1 MSQAQNQSS
10 NQYINSSSTN
20 SNNSIYITT
29 TPAYTNSSTVYYSD
43 PWSREYSFKEDGL
56 YHVMRDDEK
65 VVDCLNYLSEVE
77 LMSILDNMLA
87 KGCDHDNFK
96 ILLRLLLESRHFSEE
111 FLLNFYEYTTPNIIK
126 IKHLADIKSQ
136 AYPSIALMVQSE
148 EVDNAN

>member
-1 MSQAQNQSS
+1 MSQVQSQP
-10 NQYINSSSTN
+10 NNKYISGSTTN
-20 SNNSIYITT
+20 SVYVTT
-29 TPAYTNSSTVYYSD
+29 TPAYTNTSSTIYFSD
-43 PWSREYSFKEDGL
+43 PWSREYSFKEDNQ

-96 ILLRLLLESRHFSEE
+96 ILLRLLLESRHFSED
-111 FLLNFYEYTTPNIIK
+111 FLLNFYEYTTSDIIK